1 MVTFGVVLAGVGLVS
16 WAAPAS
22 ANAGPHGGYTLTTSA
37 CAGCHRA
44 HTAVSPYLLKADD
57 EFALCTS
64 CHGGNVTTDVLHG
77 VQTGAT
83 KLNGDPKP
91 LNGGGFV
98 ETAGGVP
105 VTSRHNIDGL
115 PGSGPTLT
123 AWGSQNGDGT
133 PVADV
138 GVGVQ
143 GDLECTSCHNPH
155 GSTNY
160 RILNDAGTDSNKW
173 VPNDPDLLKW
183 VSYQVLATRD
193 DAPNYGFDNGNIND
207 CPPPNT
213 PVGASPTP
221 YGGLDPNGNGTG
233 NRCKLRYTSGVLL
246 ATPAAAYVTTTPG
259 VPAYLGMSAFC
270 ATCHKSYLTLSGS
283 AQNQNSLNTPVNTP
297 GPGTPTPIPA
307 YLYPGIQDAN
317 DGHGDIARYRHAVE
331 KNRSLTSYPKQ
342 ALRFAA
348 LGIDPNPPSS
358 SKYGT
363 DNLTPA
369 APGYGVNQV
378 QYRAFSCETCHY
390 AHGSSAAATP
400 APGDLVP
407 EGPAGDS
414 ALLFYGNRGV
424 CISCHQTVGN
434 PPAPTPTP

>member
-1 MVTFGVVLAGVGLVS
+1 MKRFKFLAMVTLGVVLAGVGLVS

-44 HTAVSPYLLKADD
+44 HTAIAPYLLKADD

-115 PGSGPTLT
+115 PGSGGLT

-160 RILNDAGTDSNKW
+160 RILNDSSRAGDKW
-173 VPNDPDLLKW
+173 VPNDPDLLQW

-193 DAPNYGFDNGNIND
+193 DAPNYGFDEGNVND
-207 CPPPNT
+207 CPANAA
-213 PVGASPTP
+213 VGAGTPTP
-221 YGGLDPNGNGTG
+221 WPGENGAGTH
-233 NRCKLRYTSGVLL
+233 CKLRYTSGISYS
-246 ATPAAAYVTTTPG
+246 AGPPAVTSADTTK
-259 VPAYLGMSAFC
+259 GMNAFC

-283 AQNQNSLNTPVNTP
+283 AYKANSLNTPVSTV
-297 GPGTPTPIPA
+297 GPGHADARPA
-307 YLYPGIQDAN
+307 VRVPG
-317 DGHGDIARYRHAVE
+317 R
-331 KNRSLTSYPKQ
+331 
-342 ALRFAA
+342 
-348 LGIDPNPPSS
+348 
-358 SKYGT
+358 
-363 DNLTPA
+363 
-369 APGYGVNQV
+369 PG
-378 QYRAFSCETCHY
+378 R
-390 AHGSSAAATP
+390 
-400 APGDLVP
+400 
-407 EGPAGDS
+407 
-414 ALLFYGNRGV
+414 
-424 CISCHQTVGN
+424 
-434 PPAPTPTP
+434 